1 MRGREISSA
10 PDYTMTC
17 LVMGFINLLWV
28 FCVIWAWLG
37 LPAVLAIGYFLNWLI
52 IRAERSEQR

>member
-1 MRGREISSA
+1 
-10 PDYTMTC
+10 
-17 LVMGFINLLWV
+17 MGFINLLWV